1 MPNEEIR
8 QELTTAVES
17 THWNEM
23 LLFQQESEQLL
34 DATLDMDGKEV
45 AKQIE
50 RFIMSMY
57 PLFNIITKTH

>member
-50 RFIMSMY
+50 KIHMSMY

>member
-1 MPNEEIR
+1 MKKRRQHLLPNEEIR
-8 QELTTAVES
+8 QELTTAVGS

-50 RFIMSMY
+50 KDS
-57 PLFNIITKTH
+57 